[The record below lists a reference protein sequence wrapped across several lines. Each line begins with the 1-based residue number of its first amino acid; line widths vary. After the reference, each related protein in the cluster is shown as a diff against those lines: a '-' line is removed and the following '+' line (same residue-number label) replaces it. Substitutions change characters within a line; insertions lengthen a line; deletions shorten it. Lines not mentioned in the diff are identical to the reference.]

1 MHDFNLLRDFLGPI
15 ILIVI
20 ILIGFG
26 VMSGANT
33 KALVSAFLD
42 LVVSLLKVVLI
53 AAAKL
58 IPPLANALILGLKF
72 ITNKLLGVAIKAL
85 EHKPTEQQQSP
96 PPVTSTT
103 TPPTPGGQTTP
114 PETPPQTEAKKPPT
128 DGAGSVVSG
137 LKKAYDVTAPKKP
150 PANPFEEDEE
160 IQIIEKN

>member
-1 MHDFNLLRDFLGPI
+1 
-15 ILIVI
+15 
-20 ILIGFG
+20 
-26 VMSGANT
+26 MSGANT

-85 EHKPTEQQQSP
+85 EHKPTEQQQNP
-96 PPVTSTT
+96 PQVSSTSTT
-103 TPPTPGGQTTP
+103 TPPAPGGQTTP
-114 PETPPQTEAKKPPT
+114 PETTPPQTETKKPTT
-128 DGAGSVVSG
+128 DGPGSVVSG

-150 PANPFEEDEE
+150 IANPFEEDEE

>member
-1 MHDFNLLRDFLGPI
+1 MRDFLGPI

-85 EHKPTEQQQSP
+85 EHKPSQQQESP
-96 PPVTSTT
+96 PQVTNTATPPPKPEPNT
-103 TPPTPGGQTTP
+103 TPPQ
-114 PETPPQTEAKKPPT
+114 PETKKPPT
-128 DGAGSVVSG
+128 DGPGPVVSG
-137 LKKAYDVTAPKKP
+137 LKKAYESTAPKKP
-150 PANPFEEDEE
+150 IANPFEEDEE